1 MNIAGQ
7 FTKATRPGWLCAA
20 KRSESLSRRPA
31 QIGVILGNRCFYT
44 MNKGAK
50 ELTDDKI
57 KEAYNGIDTL
67 QAEIEIGDFIE
78 CKVKDLRKKSIAR
91 LEAAKEV
98 ITEQAAEVERLEK
111 QVDALSERVA
121 IMQEG
126 RDAWHFSGTPEI
138 PAGRNQVTVIVW
150 TESGKVRTMDYCRAL
165 ESKKV
170 YWCCSTQTGRVKAW
184 RYMPKPPEGVEG

>member
-1 MNIAGQ
+1 M
-7 FTKATRPGWLCAA
+7 
-20 KRSESLSRRPA
+20 
-31 QIGVILGNRCFYT
+31 ILGNRCFYT
-44 MNKGAK
+44 TTKGAK
-50 ELTDDKI
+50 ELTDYKI

-126 RDAWHFSGTPEI
+126 RDGWHFSGTPEI
-138 PAGRNQVTVIVW
+138 PAGTNQVTVIVW
-150 TESGKVRTMDYCRAL
+150 ANNGQVYPLNYCRTTIRGK
-165 ESKKV
+165 ETYRYEWMYCWV
-170 YWCCSTQTGRVKAW
+170 YGRDDTIKAW
-184 RYMPKPPEGVEG
+184 RYLPKAPEGVEG

>member
-1 MNIAGQ
+1 M
-7 FTKATRPGWLCAA
+7 
-20 KRSESLSRRPA
+20 
-31 QIGVILGNRCFYT
+31 
-44 MNKGAK
+44 
-50 ELTDDKI
+50 TDDKI

-98 ITEQAAEVERLEK
+98 ITEQAAEAERLEK
-111 QVDALSERVA
+111 EVGALSERVA

-126 RDAWHFSGTPEI
+126 RDGWHFSGTPEI
-138 PAGRNQVTVIVW
+138 PAARNQVTVIVW
-150 TESGKVRTMDYCRAL
+150 TGSGNPYPLIYCKHKVRGKDVYRFEFMNGSICRTL
-165 ESKKV
+165 HI
-170 YWCCSTQTGRVKAW
+170 KAW